1 MMSVPFMVSAV
12 QVFGMPMLLPQIV
25 PNRLLIALALAV
37 MASSVCAQYQ
47 WKDENGRMVFSD
59 LAPPNTIDPSR
70 IVRTTPARNGNPS
83 TSTPGA
89 APGAVAAT
97 PTATAAIN
105 PTGGNAGANPSG
117 GRETLADK
125 ELDAK
130 RKAKEKA
137 DAERKKKEDSEQS
150 AKLAR
155 ACDEMRTEV
164 RTLES
169 GMRTARINS
178 QGEREF
184 LTDEE
189 RERRMDLVRRD
200 IRDTCKPA

>member
-1 MMSVPFMVSAV
+1 
-12 QVFGMPMLLPQIV
+12 MLLPRIV
-25 PNRLLIALALAV
+25 LNRLLIALAFSVL
-37 MASSVCAQYQ
+37 ASSVCAQYQ

-59 LAPPNTIDPSR
+59 LAPPNNIDPSR
-70 IVRTTPARNGNPS
+70 IVRTTSARNG
-83 TSTPGA
+83 TARASTPGA
-89 APGAVAAT
+89 ALGTVAAT

-105 PTGGNAGANPSG
+105 STGGNAGANASG

-137 DAERKKKEDSEQS
+137 DAERKKKEESEQS

-200 IRDTCKPA
+200 IRDSCKPA